1 MHLDAHAHGPAP
13 LIRGAALLLA
23 LSWIAGPSRGAE
35 EPPAAPAPKA
45 AGIVVIDPG
54 HGGSERI
61 GDSSPNNATG
71 PQGTKEKDLTLEI
84 SKGVAE
90 ALRAKGIDVRMT
102 RTEDV
107 NVGLADRAKVAHD
120 CNADAFVA
128 IHMNGFHIPTVQ
140 GTETLHAPDASDASK
155 ALAKAVQ
162 RRMVAAIGHRDRGV
176 KPQELGVLRPGRHL
190 PTTAACLAEVSFLS
204 DPEEE
209 VRLMD
214 KAYKQ
219 RISAAIAEGIADYL
233 SSR

>member
-1 MHLDAHAHGPAP
+1 MHLDDRDRSSSSLKRA
-13 LIRGAALLLA
+13 AALILA
-23 LSWIAGPSRGAE
+23 LSWVAGPAQGGE
-35 EPPAAPAPKA
+35 EPPADPAPKEP
-45 AGIVVIDPG
+45 GIVVIDPG
-54 HGGSERI
+54 HGGFERV

-71 PQGTKEKDLTLEI
+71 PKGTKEKDLTLEI

-120 CNADAFVA
+120 CKADAFVA

-140 GTETLHAPDASDASK
+140 GTETLHAPNASDASK

-176 KPQELGVLRPGRHL
+176 KPQELGVLRPERHL

-214 KAYKQ
+214 GAYKR
-219 RISAAIAEGIADYL
+219 RISEAIAEGIADYL
-233 SSR
+233 KSR